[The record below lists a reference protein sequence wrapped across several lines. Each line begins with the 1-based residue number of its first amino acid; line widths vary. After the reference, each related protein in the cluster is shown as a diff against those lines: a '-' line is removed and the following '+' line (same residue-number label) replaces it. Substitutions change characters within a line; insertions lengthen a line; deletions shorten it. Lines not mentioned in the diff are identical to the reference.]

1 MLLECLQF
9 WWYFQ
14 RHYCLLFLSNTY
26 ALNYDVLNLASL
38 LGVIPD
44 SEILVDLRKFKSS
57 YHGWWQRSSASRVIS
72 HVSTGL
78 IHGYS
83 LLLIPKFSFLG
94 FSESVYPYSYSPYS
108 SFFFIKVIVAIS
120 LIVVS
125 TVPLSFYCGVGVT
138 CNQVSWGEGVLLSP
152 AFVIRS
158 LSLL

>member
-38 LGVIPD
+38 LGLIPD
-44 SEILVDLRKFKSS
+44 SEILVDLPKFKSS

-94 FSESVYPYSYSPYS
+94 FSDSVYPYSYSPYS
-108 SFFFIKVIVAIS
+108 S
-120 LIVVS
+120 LIFS
-125 TVPLSFYCGVGVT
+125 SK
-138 CNQVSWGEGVLLSP
+138 SLSP
-152 AFVIRS
+152 Y
-158 LSLL
+158 LLLWFLPFRYHFIVGWGLPVTRFLGVKVYYYHLLL